1 MNEPVIPSRLLF
13 EVDKDKR
20 LPWVSH
26 VATDIRQ
33 TFLRVR
39 GQQSELSST
48 LVASIADAKAKKAR
62 K

>member
-26 VATDIRQ
+26 VATDLRAKFAAIRAEQ
-33 TFLRVR
+33 DKQQQQPINVKTLRR
-39 GQQSELSST
+39 S
-48 LVASIADAKAKKAR
+48 AK
-62 K
+62 